1 MTKRSRGD
9 WRMGGGKGGRRRK
22 SRCRRRK
29 SRNNDEYKRNK
40 EIKDVAF
47 CIVYSDALF
56 RKANIVFFLMA

>member
-1 MTKRSRGD
+1 
-9 WRMGGGKGGRRRK
+9 MGGGKGGRRRK